1 MLLENGGEKMLLNI
15 PLKIMEPLY
24 SIFII
29 LVIISVILG
38 SGFILAL
45 VLERY
50 PNSWLG
56 KHINKERSA
65 ESENESDL

>member
-1 MLLENGGEKMLLNI
+1 MLLNQ
-15 PLKIMEPLY
+15 PLKIMETLY

-45 VLERY
+45 VLEQY

-56 KHINKERSA
+56 KLINKERSV

>member
-1 MLLENGGEKMLLNI
+1 MLLENGGEKMLLNQ
-15 PLKIMEPLY
+15 PLKIMETLY

-45 VLERY
+45 VLEQY

-56 KHINKERSA
+56 KLINKERSV

>member
-1 MLLENGGEKMLLNI
+1 
-15 PLKIMEPLY
+15 METLY

-45 VLERY
+45 VLEHY

-56 KHINKERSA
+56 KLINKDSNV

>member
-29 LVIISVILG
+29 LVIISLILG

-45 VLERY
+45 VLEHY

-56 KHINKERSA
+56 KHINKDSSA

>member
-1 MLLENGGEKMLLNI
+1 
-15 PLKIMEPLY
+15 METLY

-56 KHINKERSA
+56 KYINKERSA

>member
-1 MLLENGGEKMLLNI
+1 MLLNQ
-15 PLKIMEPLY
+15 PLKIMETLY

-45 VLERY
+45 VLEQY

-56 KHINKERSA
+56 KHINKDSSA

>member
-1 MLLENGGEKMLLNI
+1 MLLENGGEKMLLNQ
-15 PLKIMEPLY
+15 PLKIMETLY

-45 VLERY
+45 VLEQY

-56 KHINKERSA
+56 KLINKDSSV

>member
-1 MLLENGGEKMLLNI
+1 MLLENGGEKMLLNQ
-15 PLKIMEPLY
+15 PLKIMETLY

-45 VLERY
+45 VLEQY

-56 KHINKERSA
+56 KLINKERSA

>member
-1 MLLENGGEKMLLNI
+1 
-15 PLKIMEPLY
+15 METLY

-29 LVIISVILG
+29 LVIISLILG
-38 SGFILAL
+38 LGFILAL

-50 PNSWLG
+50 PNSWFG

>member
-1 MLLENGGEKMLLNI
+1 
-15 PLKIMEPLY
+15 METLY

-56 KHINKERSA
+56 KHINKDSSA

>member
-1 MLLENGGEKMLLNI
+1 
-15 PLKIMEPLY
+15 METLY

-45 VLERY
+45 VLEQY

-56 KHINKERSA
+56 KLINKDSSV

>member
-1 MLLENGGEKMLLNI
+1 
-15 PLKIMEPLY
+15 METLY